1 MVTRVTLPLRLV
13 LEELLQALPDGKRYG
28 LEISEATGLL
38 PGSVYPILQR
48 LHRDG
53 WVTRSQESI
62 DPHEE
67 KRPPRLYYSLTA
79 EGAAKASAVVAGRRG
94 RTRIGGPLPE
104 TGTS

>member
-48 LHRDG
+48 LHREG
-53 WVTRSQESI
+53 WVTRSEELI
-62 DPHEE
+62 DPHKE

-79 EGAAKASAVVAGRRG
+79 EGAVKASTVVAERRG
-94 RTRIGGPLPE
+94 RTRIGRPLSE
-104 TGTS
+104 GGAS